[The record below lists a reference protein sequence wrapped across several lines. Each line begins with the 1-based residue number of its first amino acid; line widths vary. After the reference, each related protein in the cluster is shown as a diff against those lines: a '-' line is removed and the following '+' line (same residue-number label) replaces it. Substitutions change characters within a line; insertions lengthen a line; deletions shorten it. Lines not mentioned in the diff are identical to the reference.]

1 MHLSEDSARAQQH
14 PTFPDA
20 AWPVRES
27 LHNASHQNEPSH
39 RTALHVGLTGNIAS
53 GKSTVA
59 RLLVERGATVI
70 DADLLARNAVQPG
83 TRGLDE
89 IRARFGD
96 RVIQADGTLDRAAL
110 RHIVFEDPVARD
122 ALNRIVHPAVRLQ
135 RDQELAAARARG
147 DRIIVSDIPLLFETG
162 LESSVDAVIFVDA
175 SEQIRLA
182 RLTENRALPEA
193 DARAMMSAQWPAAEK
208 RARSQFVVSNEGSVD
223 QLTNRVSDLWTEL
236 LTLANSR

>member
-1 MHLSEDSARAQQH
+1 MYLSDNSARAQHH
-14 PTFPDA
+14 PKFPEA
-20 AWPVRES
+20 ASPARDWPQ
-27 LHNASHQNEPSH
+27 NASRQSEPSQ
-39 RTALHVGLTGNIAS
+39 RNAIHVGLTGNIAS

-59 RLLVERGATVI
+59 RLLVEHGATVI
-70 DADLLARNAVQPG
+70 DADLLARNVVQPG
-83 TRGLDE
+83 TRGLEE

-110 RHIVFEDPVARD
+110 RRLVFEDPVARD
-122 ALNRIVHPAVRLQ
+122 ALNQIVHPAVRLH

-162 LESSVDAVIFVDA
+162 LERSVDAVIFVDA
-175 SEQIRLA
+175 SDEIRLR
-182 RLTENRALPEA
+182 RLIENRALPEA

-223 QLTNRVSDLWTEL
+223 QLTNRVSDLWAEL